1 MSLRASKVDDPQ
13 VQRNLNAIYDELNRL
28 RALTANLSGVVE
40 STSTVVG
47 GLGPPGG
54 STPSGTGFRHVT
66 AGTEDAAAALV
77 INVDVDAAAGI
88 VESKLALNNPTHSN
102 ANDPSAG
109 QKQALA
115 GTSGVPATGNEYVT
129 TSDSRLANKRAP
141 TIASEITDDIMRF
154 GGTDWVRVAK
164 GGNNT
169 VLGVDGSG
177 VLGYK
182 ADPGGGSGLTHPQVL
197 ARGFARC

>member
-28 RALTANLSGVVE
+28 RASTANLSGVVE
-40 STSTVVG
+40 STSTVG
-47 GLGPPGG
+47 G
-54 STPSGTGFRHVT
+54 
-66 AGTEDAAAALV
+66 A
-77 INVDVDAAAGI
+77 
-88 VESKLALNNPTHSN
+88 PTHSN

-109 QKQALA
+109 QKLALA
-115 GTSGVPATGNEYVT
+115 GTSGVPGTGNEYVT
-129 TSDSRLANKRAP
+129 DDDPRLADKRAP
-141 TIASEITDDIMRF
+141 TITGETTDDIMRF
-154 GGTDWVRVAK
+154 NGTNWVRVAK

-169 VLGVDGSG
+169 VLGVDGG
-177 VLGYK
+177 GALGYK